1 MQITTSAIFRY
12 FLYLGIAGF
21 GGPLAIIEYIRRD
34 LVFDKKWMTLE
45 EFKDYFGYSQI
56 APGPLAFQVAL
67 YFAYH
72 KKGLKAA
79 ILAGIGLV
87 FPSFL
92 IVLVFSIFY
101 KSYSDINWI
110 VWALYGI
117 SPVVISIIFQ
127 SGFNLSR
134 SVFTKEPIQY
144 VLFASVIIVSYFFKV
159 HIIYMILSS
168 ALISLV
174 YHIVKRKSET
184 KAMSVNLFILG
195 LIGQVYGSVL
205 LLLEFVNSKL
215 IQMAY
220 IFLKAGMLTYGSGF
234 VIVGVLRQD
243 VVENFHLITA
253 KEFLDGV
260 AFGQITPG
268 PVVITSTFIG
278 YLVSGFTGS
287 VITTVSVFLP
297 TFIFVLIISKFINK
311 IKDNF
316 YLKSA
321 IKGANAASIA
331 AIMVTGYFLSAEA
344 LIDYFTFG
352 FFAAALGILFFT
364 KLKPYYVIIAGATAG
379 VIVKLFLN

>member
-1 MQITTSAIFRY
+1 MTTSAIFRY

-34 LVFDKKWMTLE
+34 LVYGKRWMTLE

-79 ILAGIGLV
+79 ILAGTGLV
-87 FPSFL
+87 LPSFL
-92 IVLVFSIFY
+92 IVLLFSIFY
-101 KSYSDINWI
+101 KSYHEISWI

-117 SPVVISIIFQ
+117 SPVVISIIFH
-127 SGFNLSR
+127 SGYNLSR

-144 VLFASVIIVSYFFKV
+144 ILFAGVIIVSYFFRV

-174 YHIVKRKSET
+174 YHIIKRKAEA
-184 KAMSVNLFILG
+184 KAISVNLFVLG
-195 LIGQVYGSVL
+195 LIGKAYGSIL
-205 LLLEFVNSKL
+205 LLFEFANGKL
-215 IQMAY
+215 LQLAY

-243 VVENFHLITA
+243 VVDNFSLITA

-287 VITTVSVFLP
+287 VLTTVSVFLP
-297 TFIFVLIISKFINK
+297 TFIFVIIISKFINK

-331 AIMVTGYFLSAEA
+331 AIMATGYFLSAEA
-344 LIDYFTFG
+344 LIDYYTFG

-364 KLKPYYVIIAGATAG
+364 KLKPYYVIISGAAAG
-379 VIVKLFLN
+379 VIVKLILN